1 MKAKNTVFKKIELY
15 GSLVTLA
22 LLLFRLIFGT
32 GLNGLLITALVV
44 MAIFYMG
51 FGFFIFT
58 GRTLRDLATPQ
69 SRSSFKPFRIASSI
83 LMGLVYSFCTIAILH
98 GVFFYDSMNF
108 MLAFAFF
115 LTFLATSFTLVY
127 HKLNPEDG
135 PYLKQFYRRSAF
147 LGLFCLIMWLTP
159 VNTRLEVLFRKHPD
173 FIEAYKDFRENPED
187 NQAEEALRRARS
199 FFR

>member
-1 MKAKNTVFKKIELY
+1 MEATKTIFRKIELY
-15 GSLVTLA
+15 GWLISIA
-22 LLLFRLIFGT
+22 LMLYRLIFGT
-32 GLNGLLITALVV
+32 GLNGMLITALVI
-44 MAIFYMG
+44 MAIYYMW

-58 GRTLRDLATPQ
+58 GRSLRDLATPQ
-69 SRSSFKPFRIASSI
+69 SRKTFRPFRIASSI

-135 PYLKQFYRRSAF
+135 PYLKQFYRRSAI
-147 LGLFCLIMWLTP
+147 LGLFCLALWLTP

-173 FIEAYKDFRENPED
+173 FIEAYKQFKENPGD
-187 NQAEEALRRARS
+187 PQAEEALRQARS
-199 FFR
+199 VFR